1 MAKKIIKS
9 GVVSENLKISLH
21 SIRSHMLRTIL
32 TVLIISFGIMAL
44 VGILTSIDAIKYYLN
59 ENFQMMGAN
68 TFTIRNRSM
77 RIHMGNRS
85 SRATNFREITYAE
98 ALRFKSEYSFPV
110 NTSIFIYATNTATAK
125 YGSNKTNPNVPVIG
139 TDESYLATSGFELA
153 SGRNFTPTEI
163 FYGTGAVIM
172 GSAVVKKI
180 FRNNEDPVGK
190 DITIGPGRYTIIGLL
205 KEKGSSMGF
214 NPDNICLLP
223 LNNVRERFPSPNAS
237 YSINVATPN
246 AEILDAAIG
255 EATGL
260 LRVIRNVGL
269 GEEDSFDISKSD
281 NLSQMLFDNLIFLR
295 LAAMIIGAITLL
307 GAAIGLMNIML
318 VSVTERTREIG
329 IRKAIGATGKTIR
342 NQFLV
347 EAIVIAQIGGLLGI
361 ILGIAIGNGLSL
373 AIGSKFIVPWPWI
386 GLGVGLCFLVAL
398 VSGIVPA
405 TKAAK
410 LDPIE
415 SLRYE

>member
-1 MAKKIIKS
+1 MKLLKP
-9 GVVSENLKISLH
+9 GVTSENLKISLH
-21 SIRSHMLRTIL
+21 SIRSHKLRTIL

-68 TFTIRNRSM
+68 TFTIRNRSL
-77 RIHMGNRS
+77 RIHIGNKS
-85 SRATNFREITYAE
+85 SRATNFREITYDE
-98 ALRFKSEYSFPV
+98 AVRFKSEYNFPAS
-110 NTSIFIYATNTATAK
+110 TSIFIYATGTATAK
-125 YGSNKTNPNVPVIG
+125 YGSKKTNPNVPAIG
-139 TDESYLATSGFELA
+139 TDEEYLATSGFDLE
-153 SGRNFTPTEI
+153 SGRNFSASET
-163 FYGTGAVIM
+163 FYGSGVVIV
-172 GSAVVKKI
+172 GSAIKDKL
-180 FRNNEDPVGK
+180 FKSNEDPVGK
-190 DITIGPGRYTIIGLL
+190 DITLGSGKYKIIGVL
-205 KEKGSSMGF
+205 KSKGASMGF

-223 LNNVRERFPSPNAS
+223 INNVRERFPRPNAS
-237 YSINVATPN
+237 YSINVCAKN
-246 AEILDAAIG
+246 SEELDAAIG

-260 LRVIRNVGL
+260 LRVIRDVGL
-269 GEEDSFDISKSD
+269 GDEDSFDITKSD
-281 NLSQMLFDNLIFLR
+281 NISAMLFDSLKYLR
-295 LAAMIIGAITLL
+295 LAATIIGLITLM

-329 IRKAIGATGKTIR
+329 IRKAIGATRKTIR

-373 AIGSKFIVPWPWI
+373 AIGSSFIIPWAWI
-386 GLGVGLCFLVAL
+386 ALGVTLCFGVAL
-398 VSGIVPA
+398 ASGIVPA
-405 TKAAK
+405 SKAAN

>member
-1 MAKKIIKS
+1 MAMKIFKG
-9 GVVSENLKISLH
+9 GVISENLRISLH

-68 TFTIRNRSM
+68 TFTIRNRSL
-77 RIHMGNRS
+77 RIHVGNKS
-85 SRATNFREITYAE
+85 SRATNFREITYDE
-98 ALRFKSEYSFPV
+98 ALRFKNEYEFPV

-125 YGSNKTNPNVPVIG
+125 FGSNKTNPNVPVIG
-139 TDESYLATSGFELA
+139 TDEAYLATSGFELA
-153 SGRNFTPTEI
+153 SGRNFTPNEV

-172 GSAVVKKI
+172 GSAVIKKI
-180 FRNNEDPVGK
+180 FKNNEDPVGK
-190 DITIGPGRYTIIGLL
+190 YVTIGSGRYTVVGVL

-223 LNNVRERFPSPNAS
+223 LNNVRVRFPRPNAS
-237 YSINVATPN
+237 YSINVSCPDG
-246 AEILDAAIG
+246 EILDAAIG

-269 GEEDSFDISKSD
+269 GDEDSFDISKSD
-281 NLSQMLFDNLIFLR
+281 NLSKMLFDSLVYLR
-295 LAAMIIGAITLL
+295 MAATIIAIITLF

-329 IRKAIGATGKTIR
+329 IRKAIGATRKTIR

-347 EAIVIAQIGGLLGI
+347 EAIVIAQIGGLVGV

-373 AIGSKFIVPWPWI
+373 AIGSSFIVPWAWMA
-386 GLGVGLCFLVAL
+386 LGVGLCFIVAL
-398 VSGIVPA
+398 VSGILPA
-405 TKAAK
+405 NKAAN

>member
-1 MAKKIIKS
+1 MAVDRTGIAK
-9 GVVSENLKISLH
+9 ENLKISLH
-21 SIRSHMLRTIL
+21 SIRSHKLRTVL

-68 TFTIRNRSM
+68 TFTIRNRAM
-77 RIHMGNRS
+77 RIHVGNKS
-85 SRATNFREITYAE
+85 SRPTNFREITYDE
-98 ALRFKSEYSFPV
+98 AIRFKSEYSFPA
-110 NTSIFIYATNTATAK
+110 NTSIFIYATNTATVKSGSAK
-125 YGSNKTNPNVPVIG
+125 THPNVPVIG
-139 TDESYLATSGFELA
+139 TDEGYIITSGFELG
-153 SGRNFTPTEI
+153 SGRNFTSNEI
-163 FYGTGAVIM
+163 FYGSSVAIVGTAVINKVFKNKEEPIGRDVM
-172 GSAVVKKI
+172 IG
-180 FRNNEDPVGK
+180 NGK
-190 DITIGPGRYTIIGLL
+190 YRIIGVL
-205 KEKGSSMGF
+205 KEKGSSLGF

-223 LNNVRERFPSPNAS
+223 INNVRERFPRPSAS
-237 YSINVATPN
+237 YSININVDDG
-246 AEILDAAIG
+246 EMLDPAIG

-260 LRVIRNVGL
+260 LRVIREVGI

-281 NLSQMLFDNLIFLR
+281 NLSAMLFDSLKYLR
-295 LAAMIIGAITLL
+295 LAATIIGLITLI

-329 IRKAIGATGKTIR
+329 IRKAIGATRKTIR
-342 NQFLV
+342 NQFLA

-373 AIGSKFIVPWPWI
+373 AIGSSFIIPWAWI
-386 GLGVGLCFLVAL
+386 GLGVGLCFIVAL
-398 VSGIVPA
+398 ASGIVPA
-405 TKAAK
+405 SKAAN

>member
-1 MAKKIIKS
+1 
-9 GVVSENLKISLH
+9 
-21 SIRSHMLRTIL
+21 MLRTIL